1 MGGCQNSGT
10 QKGASILTTTQIG
23 PPAPPPQVKE
33 TAKEQGDPSRGSA
46 LASSRPDHEEQFNKG
61 ALTIR
66 VPFTGSREGFLSG
79 VYIGAIIIFNRVWGP
94 IMQ

>member
-10 QKGASILTTTQIG
+10 QKGTSILTTTQIG
-23 PPAPPPQVKE
+23 PPPPPQVKE

-46 LASSRPDHEEQFNKG
+46 LASSRPDHEVQFNKG

-66 VPFTGSREGFLSG
+66 VPFKGSREGFLSG
-79 VYIGAIIIFNRVWGP
+79 VYIGALIIFNRVLGP